1 MEKMKKTYSFLF
13 AAVALFAAASCQDEL
28 ISNET
33 PAVQGERFTV
43 TAAAD
48 AQTKTALTDEGLNSV
63 WTPGDAIAVIDFIG
77 NGAEFTTDITENAA
91 SAKFTCENFN
101 TGGLTD
107 ISALPIVA
115 LYPYQDGLT
124 CSIQSQ
130 LNQTGD
136 NTIKGITFPHE
147 QTAVAGS
154 FDKSAAFTW
163 AMATGATKDNLVFNN
178 LYSLLKVKVTEEN
191 ITSIT
196 VSATSG
202 SLAGKVTLPITQSG
216 AELTVVDG
224 QGQSSVTL
232 TCEDGF
238 DTEKYYYIC
247 VLPGTYEGFSIALN
261 ETVVKTKPTAAVFEA
276 ATVYPLG
283 EIAMPEPVKQDR
295 NLQFSSEEVTVEYGD
310 NEFEFPVLEGVK
322 DGVEYSS
329 SNTSVATIDLETG
342 VVTLIAAGTTI
353 IKATASE
360 NETYNF
366 DSAEYTLIVEYPL
379 SVWGIKGNFDGGNAW
394 ASLVRLKDNGSNWY
408 VLKGVKFT
416 GTPEFKFNKSDDT
429 DWWIGATSTAN
440 TSLNKVAYVGGNNIK
455 LANPGTYDIYFSA
468 ALGKFFISSDAKEP
482 VDPEYYLTGT
492 AVGDWTDKVKL
503 NKINGKYI
511 ATGVTMVEGDL
522 KIKAAGTW
530 DESYGSGLTL
540 SVGTDNEVWFNGGN
554 SKVTAGTYDVEFD
567 LRTRSL
573 KLIKK

>member
-77 NGAEFTTDITENAA
+77 NGTKFTTDITENAA

-130 LNQTGD
+130 LNPTGD

-202 SLAGKVTLPITQSG
+202 SLAGKVTLPLATG
-216 AELTVVDG
+216 AIAVVDG

-247 VLPGTYEGFSIALN
+247 VLPGTYEGFSIALDGY
-261 ETVVKTKPTAAVFEA
+261 TVKTRKSPFAFEA
-276 ATVYPLG
+276 ATVYNLG
-283 EIAMPEPVKQDR
+283 EVER
-295 NLQFSSEEVTVEYGD
+295 EVCG
-310 NEFEFPVLEGVK
+310 
-322 DGVEYSS
+322 
-329 SNTSVATIDLETG
+329 
-342 VVTLIAAGTTI
+342 
-353 IKATASE
+353 
-360 NETYNF
+360 
-366 DSAEYTLIVEYPL
+366 
-379 SVWGIKGNFDGGNAW
+379 WG
-394 ASLVRLKDNGSNWY
+394 LVGQHQGWDITNPTKLY
-408 VLKGVKFT
+408 
-416 GTPEFKFNKSDDT
+416 
-429 DWWIGATSTAN
+429 
-440 TSLNKVAYVGGNNIK
+440 KVAENVYAIFNIK
-455 LANPGTYDIYFSA
+455 LESNGFKFAKLGLKDWNTGNSYFGAWRDSGSGYFNFSTEMSVGAWYSGIYTDNTGGQDANIGVSDFSKKYDVY
-468 ALGKFFISSDAKEP
+468 
-482 VDPEYYLTGT
+482 
-492 AVGDWTDKVKL
+492 W
-503 NKINGKYI
+503 KI
-511 ATGVTMVEGDL
+511 VEDYGNSQQMGYTV
-522 KIKAAGTW
+522 APAGT
-530 DESYGSGLTL
+530 
-540 SVGTDNEVWFNGGN
+540 
-554 SKVTAGTYDVEFD
+554 KITY
-567 LRTRSL
+567 
-573 KLIKK
+573 

>member
-1 MEKMKKTYSFLF
+1 MKKTYSFLF

-28 ISNET
+28 ISTET

-63 WTPGDAIAVIDFIG
+63 WTPGDAIAVIDFMG
-77 NGAEFTTDITENAA
+77 KGAEFTTDITENAA

-147 QTAVAGS
+147 QTAVVGS

-202 SLAGKVTLPITQSG
+202 SLAGNVTLPITQSG

-261 ETVVKTKPTAAVFEA
+261 GYTVKTKASAATFAA
-276 ATVYPLG
+276 ATVYDLG
-283 EIAMPEPVKQDR
+283 AVERKPAPFSMIGSHNSWSFANLTPMYEKDGYYVAENITFVGSDCKFKFIASNASNWGASNYGSGANVKSGNAYR
-295 NLQFSSEEVTVEYGD
+295 IWSGGGD
-310 NEFEFPVLEGVK
+310 N
-322 DGVEYSS
+322 
-329 SNTSVATIDLETG
+329 SV
-342 VVTLIAAGTTI
+342 
-353 IKATASE
+353 TA
-360 NETYNF
+360 
-366 DSAEYTLIVEYPL
+366 
-379 SVWGIKGNFDGGNAW
+379 
-394 ASLVRLKDNGSNWY
+394 
-408 VLKGVKFT
+408 
-416 GTPEFKFNKSDDT
+416 
-429 DWWIGATSTAN
+429 
-440 TSLNKVAYVGGNNIK
+440 
-455 LANPGTYDIYFSA
+455 GTYDIYFSIN
-468 ALGKFFISSDAKEP
+468 KMFWFIVDANSEIADETIKLVSDKYGLVGNLKDNEW
-482 VDPEYYLTGT
+482 GS
-492 AVGDWTDKVKL
+492 AVPFYIK
-503 NKINGKYI
+503 GKYLV
-511 ATGVTMVEGDL
+511 AKSLTFSASPAQF
-522 KIKAAGTW
+522 KIRQNDDWSGEAFGM
-530 DESYGSGLTL
+530 SGSTPCGLNTEIKL
-540 SVGTDNEVWFNGGN
+540 NGGN
-554 SKVTAGTYDVEFD
+554 NVEVTLSDISKEYDAYTDLVTIKVVEKGTIV
-567 LRTRSL
+567 
-573 KLIKK
+573 K

>member
-1 MEKMKKTYSFLF
+1 MKKTYSFLF

-28 ISNET
+28 INNET
-33 PAVQGERFTV
+33 PAVQGERFSI
-43 TAAAD
+43 TAVAD

-63 WTPGDAIAVIDFIG
+63 WTPGDAIAVIDFTG

-130 LNQTGD
+130 LNPTGD
-136 NTIKGITFPHE
+136 NTIKGIAFPHE

-202 SLAGKVTLPITQSG
+202 SLAGNVTLPITQSG
-216 AELTVVDG
+216 AELTVIDG

-238 DTEKYYYIC
+238 DTDKYYYIC

-261 ETVVKTKPTAAVFEA
+261 GYTVKTKKSAATFEA
-276 ATVYPLG
+276 ATVYDL
-283 EIAMPEPVKQDR
+283 R
-295 NLQFSSEEVTVEYGD
+295 EVEREVCEWGIVGQHQGWSLTESDLTRLYRD
-310 NEFEFPVLEGVK
+310 P
-322 DGVEYSS
+322 
-329 SNTSVATIDLETG
+329 SNTDLW
-342 VVTLIAAGTTI
+342 VVKNITLKDEGFKFTELSNINWNLTFGSHSSDYKYTAGTDGWYTSI
-353 IKATASE
+353 YTDNRGDKA
-360 NETYNF
+360 
-366 DSAEYTLIVEYPL
+366 
-379 SVWGIKGNFDGGNAW
+379 
-394 ASLVRLKDNGSNWY
+394 
-408 VLKGVKFT
+408 
-416 GTPEFKFNKSDDT
+416 
-429 DWWIGATSTAN
+429 
-440 TSLNKVAYVGGNNIK
+440 NNIK
-455 LANPGTYDIYFSA
+455 VSDWNKSYD
-468 ALGKFFISSDAKEP
+468 
-482 VDPEYYLTGT
+482 VYLRF
-492 AVGDWTDKVKL
+492 VQKGDW
-503 NKINGKYI
+503 GKELGFAI
-511 ATGVTMVEGDL
+511 VE
-522 KIKAAGTW
+522 T
-530 DESYGSGLTL
+530 
-540 SVGTDNEVWFNGGN
+540 GN
-554 SKVTAGTYDVEFD
+554 SYPEF
-567 LRTRSL
+567 
-573 KLIKK
+573 

>member
-1 MEKMKKTYSFLF
+1 MKKTYSFLF

-91 SAKFTCENFN
+91 SARFTCENFN

-130 LNQTGD
+130 LNPTGD

-163 AMATGATKDNLVFNN
+163 AMATGATKDNLEFNN

-202 SLAGKVTLPITQSG
+202 SLAGNVTLPITQSG
-216 AELTVVDG
+216 AELTVIDG

-238 DTEKYYYIC
+238 DTDKYYYIC

-261 ETVVKTKPTAAVFEA
+261 GYTVKTKASAATFAA
-276 ATVYPLG
+276 ATVYDLG
-283 EIAMPEPVKQDR
+283 SLARKEGSWGIRGSFVGG
-295 NLQFSSEEVTVEYGD
+295 SWD
-310 NEFEFPVLEGVK
+310 NETMMFNYGE
-322 DGVEYSS
+322 DGTQALL
-329 SNTSVATIDLETG
+329 NIDFGTG
-342 VVTLIAAGTTI
+342 G
-353 IKATASE
+353 
-360 NETYNF
+360 
-366 DSAEYTLIVEYPL
+366 
-379 SVWGIKGNFDGGNAW
+379 
-394 ASLVRLKDNGSNWY
+394 
-408 VLKGVKFT
+408 
-416 GTPEFKFNKSDDT
+416 EFKFYNSSNGWSGYDSNDGDPAAK
-429 DWWIGATSTAN
+429 WVWIKGGS
-440 TSLNKVAYVGGNNIK
+440 GGNIPATGK
-455 LANPGTYDIYFSA
+455 VDIYVNNSNWQF
-468 ALGKFFISSDAKEP
+468 KVVP
-482 VDPEYYLTGT
+482 HGT
-492 AVGDWTDKVKL
+492 
-503 NKINGKYI
+503 NP
-511 ATGVTMVEGDL
+511 
-522 KIKAAGTW
+522 
-530 DESYGSGLTL
+530 
-540 SVGTDNEVWFNGGN
+540 F
-554 SKVTAGTYDVEFD
+554 
-567 LRTRSL
+567 
-573 KLIKK
+573 

>member
-163 AMATGATKDNLVFNN
+163 AMATGAKKDNLVFNN

-232 TCEDGF
+232 TCKDGF

-261 ETVVKTKPTAAVFEA
+261 GTVVKTKPTAAVFKA
-276 ATVYPLG
+276 AIVYPLG

-295 NLQFSSEEVTVEYGD
+295 NLQFSSTSVTVELGD
-310 NEFEFPVLEGVK
+310 NTFSAPTLTGVLEGVITY
-322 DGVEYSS
+322 ES
-329 SNTSVATIDLETG
+329 SNTNAATVDESGEI
-342 VVTLIAAGTTI
+342 TLVGKGTTI
-353 IKATASE
+353 ITATA
-360 NETYNF
+360 NETTDYYAAQV
-366 DSAEYTLIVEYPL
+366 SYTLTVKDDEKEIYLYAGVWDDDPAVEEFFEAWY
-379 SVWGIKGNFDGGNAW
+379 WGDGVTAAW
-394 ASLVRLKDNGSNWY
+394 A
-408 VLKGVKFT
+408 KFT
-416 GTPEFKFNKSDDT
+416 HLEGEYYKAVVPSGVTGMKFLRK
-429 DWWIGATSTAN
+429 G
-440 TSLNKVAYVGGNNIK
+440 
-455 LANPGTYDIYFSA
+455 PGTHASESWSSWNDSGDQTVPF
-468 ALGKFFISSDAKEP
+468 GKNCFKVSS
-482 VDPEYYLTGT
+482 
-492 AVGDWTDKVKL
+492 
-503 NKINGKYI
+503 
-511 ATGVTMVEGDL
+511 
-522 KIKAAGTW
+522 W
-530 DESYGSGLTL
+530 DSY
-540 SVGTDNEVWFNGGN
+540 VWI
-554 SKVTAGTYDVEFD
+554 TYTE
-567 LRTRSL
+567 
-573 KLIKK
+573 

>member
-1 MEKMKKTYSFLF
+1 MKKTYSFLF

-91 SAKFTCENFN
+91 SARFTCENFN

-130 LNQTGD
+130 LNPTGD

-163 AMATGATKDNLVFNN
+163 AMATGATKDNLEFNN

-202 SLAGKVTLPITQSG
+202 SLAGNVTLPITQSG
-216 AELTVVDG
+216 AELTVIDG

-261 ETVVKTKPTAAVFEA
+261 GYTVKTKKSAATFEA
-276 ATVYPLG
+276 ATVYDLR
-283 EIAMPEPVKQDR
+283 EVKR
-295 NLQFSSEEVTVEYGD
+295 EVCEWGIVGQHQGWSLTESDLTRLYRD
-310 NEFEFPVLEGVK
+310 P
-322 DGVEYSS
+322 
-329 SNTSVATIDLETG
+329 SNTDLW
-342 VVTLIAAGTTI
+342 VV
-353 IKATASE
+353 K
-360 NETYNF
+360 
-366 DSAEYTLIVEYPL
+366 
-379 SVWGIKGNFDGGNAW
+379 
-394 ASLVRLKDNGSNWY
+394 
-408 VLKGVKFT
+408 
-416 GTPEFKFNKSDDT
+416 
-429 DWWIGATSTAN
+429 
-440 TSLNKVAYVGGNNIK
+440 NIK
-455 LANPGTYDIYFSA
+455 LSDSGFKFTELTNTNWDLTFGSHSSTYIY
-468 ALGKFFISSDAKEP
+468 
-482 VDPEYYLTGT
+482 
-492 AVGDWTDKVKL
+492 
-503 NKINGKYI
+503 
-511 ATGVTMVEGDL
+511 
-522 KIKAAGTW
+522 
-530 DESYGSGLTL
+530 
-540 SVGTDNEVWFNGGN
+540 
-554 SKVTAGTYDVEFD
+554 KVTDGWYAGIYTNNRGNKSNDIKLSDWNKLYDVY
-567 LRTRSL
+567 LRYVQNASWGKELGFAIVETGKSCPAF
-573 KLIKK
+573 

>member
-1 MEKMKKTYSFLF
+1 MKKTYSFLF
-13 AAVALFAAASCQDEL
+13 AAVALFAAASCQNEL
-28 ISNET
+28 INNET
-33 PAVQGERFTV
+33 PAVQGERFSI
-43 TAAAD
+43 TAVAD

-101 TGGLTD
+101 VGGMAD

-115 LYPYQDGLT
+115 LYPYQEGLT

-130 LNQTGD
+130 MNPSGD
-136 NTIKGITFPHE
+136 NTIKGITFPNE

-202 SLAGKVTLPITQSG
+202 SLAGKVTLPLATG
-216 AELTVVDG
+216 ALAVVDG

-283 EIAMPEPVKQDR
+283 EIAMPAARNLEFSTSSITGYIEGNPFIEPVLSGETSDVVFTST
-295 NLQFSSEEVTVEYGD
+295 NPSVATVNSETGKVTLKGKGETTITASAPKSNTHLSETVSYTLIVKVPSLWRLVGNFGGIDKWSIEQGSIPMYEEATGKYVAYD
-310 NEFEFPVLEGVK
+310 VVLKSDDFWKFLYNNEWDDKKGGGWVGS
-322 DGVEYSS
+322 YSS
-329 SNTSVATIDLETG
+329 SN
-342 VVTLIAAGTTI
+342 
-353 IKATASE
+353 SE
-360 NETYNF
+360 HEIYKTMENH
-366 DSAEYTLIVEYPL
+366 
-379 SVWGIKGNFDGGNAW
+379 
-394 ASLVRLKDNGSNWY
+394 GSNSKY
-408 VLKGVKFT
+408 GSNHSY
-416 GTPEFKFNKSDDT
+416 GSHKSNF
-429 DWWIGATSTAN
+429 GAAT
-440 TSLNKVAYVGGNNIK
+440 
-455 LANPGTYDIYFSA
+455 GTYDIY
-468 ALGKFFISSDAKEP
+468 LEVG
-482 VDPEYYLTGT
+482 EYY
-492 AVGDWTDKVKL
+492 
-503 NKINGKYI
+503 
-511 ATGVTMVEGDL
+511 
-522 KIKAAGTW
+522 KAA
-530 DESYGSGLTL
+530 
-540 SVGTDNEVWFNGGN
+540 NVWVVR
-554 SKVTAGTYDVEFD
+554 K
-567 LRTRSL
+567 
-573 KLIKK
+573 

>member
-91 SAKFTCENFN
+91 SARFTCENFN

-130 LNQTGD
+130 LNPTGD

-163 AMATGATKDNLVFNN
+163 AMATGATKDNLEFNN

-202 SLAGKVTLPITQSG
+202 SLAGKVTLPLTTG
-216 AELTVVDG
+216 ALTVVEG

-238 DTEKYYYIC
+238 ATDKYYYIC
-247 VLPGTYEGFSIALN
+247 ILPGTYEGFSIALDG
-261 ETVVKTKPTAAVFEA
+261 TVVKKAQKDAEFA
-276 ATVYPLG
+276 SATVYDLG
-283 EIAMPEPVKQDR
+283 ELEIKESV
-295 NLQFSSEEVTVEYGD
+295 YG
-310 NEFEFPVLEGVK
+310 LIGI
-322 DGVEYSS
+322 DGDW
-329 SNTSVATIDLETG
+329 NTDLPMLETSRDNFFVAYG
-342 VVTLIAAGTTI
+342 VVFDTNSQFKIRKKGVWEA
-353 IKATASE
+353 E
-360 NETYNF
+360 YNF
-366 DSAEYTLIVEYPL
+366 GSVGDKIREKNSVVGVYTHGDS
-379 SVWGIKGNFDGGNAW
+379 GHIKVNA
-394 ASLVRLKDNGSNWY
+394 
-408 VLKGVKFT
+408 
-416 GTPEFKFNKSDDT
+416 
-429 DWWIGATSTAN
+429 
-440 TSLNKVAYVGGNNIK
+440 
-455 LANPGTYDIYFSA
+455 GTYDIYFDRLAGQVYIMEPGKSYTEGSKQSKPSYSYGLVGSFTNWSSNIDMDYAGDGVWTVVYNFNTTDEWKVRKGTGWDA
-468 ALGKFFISSDAKEP
+468 AYNNVWVGWELKNEVGNDKNLQMKNAGEYIISFIEKDAK
-482 VDPEYYLTGT
+482 DGNSLITI
-492 AVGDWTDKVKL
+492 L
-503 NKINGKYI
+503 NK
-511 ATGVTMVEGDL
+511 
-522 KIKAAGTW
+522 
-530 DESYGSGLTL
+530 
-540 SVGTDNEVWFNGGN
+540 
-554 SKVTAGTYDVEFD
+554 
-567 LRTRSL
+567 
-573 KLIKK
+573 